1 MIRNI
6 RNVPGV
12 MPTSLEYSYNP
23 TNTARELFL
32 YIEYIGH
39 AYCSQDYSVIR
50 TNYCH
55 YLLMYVQSGKAVVS
69 TEKQTYE
76 VEPGEAFSDR
86 EHKSPISMGLS
97 VLWNLIGFILTARI
111 FILFSSI

>member
-39 AYCSQDYSVIR
+39 AYCSHGLFGNTDK
-50 TNYCH
+50 
-55 YLLMYVQSGKAVVS
+55 LLPLSAHVRAKRKGGGVYGKA
-69 TEKQTYE
+69 
-76 VEPGEAFSDR
+76 D
-86 EHKSPISMGLS
+86 I
-97 VLWNLIGFILTARI
+97 
-111 FILFSSI
+111 